1 MIQTGCAA
9 EEGELIASDN
19 GCGTSVVYKI
29 KRTEGECPQGDIQS
43 ENSTPG
49 IFSEILHENSNDRGE
64 LQCDSVADFSDSV
77 RLSGTTAAIQLDG
90 TELDAPWK
98 CDKARWSKHPEVG
111 AGNPTERDRALD
123 ALWKSDD
130 NVCDAEV
137 ARNVSAPSSAMQAE
151 KMCQECVPFIFV
163 PSPDKV
169 QIKQPPP
176 TKSSTDLETATGSD
190 TSRRFKKFTALCVVG
205 TKEPRFEGLGKR
217 ESLEQENVKPKEE
230 KGGHEMDSVDQV
242 DESTVKI
249 GDLQPRRGRKRRKRI
264 TNDHNP
270 LYIVATECSQGEFK
284 ISDGS
289 IVGSEI
295 WPPSCGEPPPCARQR
310 DQSMA
315 SALVESG
322 KKARVEMWFCKQG
335 LVLTLPLRF
344 READDPHVA
353 RDVREIK
360 GPPISASGEISLF
373 GTKRI
378 EKGAVKRCSREI
390 EEKTWGSQERR
401 MEVPNI
407 SHGQVIFP
415 PYQPLEALRDSSTRP
430 LSELMVLYTPNT
442 SKDAEDIMKKAGNK
456 LGIPLQGFP
465 TEDEMVESYLT
476 SPQQAITVGA
486 VTFQSINPYGEII
499 FKVRPKATPAELKN
513 DTLSQLEKIWFTDY
527 VYSLM
532 ILNYPRHFLNS
543 YGAVPT
549 YAESGFLALQESVT
563 SAIIEWKYEK
573 IRISRPQLNVKY
585 LLKRFPYPPFIV
597 DTFLPNCMLYLPVFI
612 IFSFLYPNVIAVWNI
627 VQEKETRVEEAMKIM
642 GLISWVNWL
651 AIFTKELAIF
661 SFNSLIITAI
671 LKIQFRAESSVF
683 RYSDFSLIFVILLT
697 YSICTISLSFL
708 ISAFFSSS
716 STAAAASGVVFLINF
731 LPYFMIISNYS
742 KWSYVGIVA
751 ICILPNT
758 AISMIF
764 KLLTSWEGNGEGAQW
779 HLISQT
785 PIFGDPMNIRVIL
798 QTMIIDSVVCLVLAL
813 YINEVFPRKYA
824 YYKSLFFPFHFL
836 RKYIHKEGP
845 EEFMETLPL
854 DDERFESE
862 PASVPG
868 IKCVGLT
875 KSYGERI
882 SVNNLYL
889 NCHMGQITVLLG
901 HNGAGKTT
909 TMSMITGM
917 ISPTYGTV
925 FINTYN
931 IKTHVGKIRSNLG
944 ICPQYNVLF
953 DNLTVYDHLYF
964 FRKLKICSNE
974 NLKEDIDIMI
984 QRLDLENKRN
994 SFPRMLS
1001 GGMKRKLSIGNALI
1015 GDPSVVLLDEPS
1027 SGMDPSARRFIWDLL
1042 TEEKKGRTILLTTQF
1057 MEEADILG
1065 DRIAIMDRGMIQCCG
1080 SPLFLKKQYGVGYH
1094 MVLVKDI
1101 SCDTQIVLKAV
1112 QNFVSNAE
1120 IESNMGQ
1127 ELSITL
1133 PTDSVIKFESLFT
1146 YLEENK
1152 KELGIQSY
1160 GASVTTLEEVFLK
1173 VGEHAMSKMKYIRGE
1188 ELRAFEE
1195 VRLNNQMKRD
1205 LLSTNIIRGIR
1216 LKWRHFRTLAWKKF
1230 LFVKRHIMMTF
1241 IQQILPSILIIISF
1255 SSLIDLSDLSKVVPV
1270 AIDINMFDYTYAP
1283 YLLDNTTIIKQ
1294 LVEDNLQKVYTPE
1307 TIFKALDNRK
1317 YTSIDEYLL
1326 YTARTSTGKYN
1337 TKYITAIS
1345 AKSTGNNDIELIILF
1360 QTQAMHNA
1368 PIALWI
1374 ATNLVNNYYFSD
1386 KGSSN
1391 LIQVIN
1397 HPLPETV
1404 ADNTQIVF
1412 YQENSIYQLCQGMGF
1427 AVSLLLASFAFLP
1440 VQEKY
1445 LKSKHIQ
1452 HLCGVKI
1459 VNYWSST
1466 LLVDLLLYNL
1476 ASFIQAVCVMMFQK
1490 PGLSSFSDFMRLI
1503 VVYCLCGFAGIPS
1516 VYILSQFYN
1525 DSTSAYIQI
1534 FFILVSTGIGS
1545 LLAVFVTG
1553 MRDFNLK
1560 WSNNLLDNVCSG
1572 LFPVYAFMACISSLY
1587 TNNRFKGICEW
1598 EAVQSNCNPK
1608 SPYFLHFKPCC
1619 PKYCGDVCL
1628 DWRPS
1633 YFAWEREG
1641 MGKYLTFMAVH
1652 FVGYTVGLTLTELT
1666 IWKRFREVLRG
1677 AQATCKGCA
1686 IVSNPIEDYVDEDVD
1701 VLREKDRILGS
1712 KLAEIEYTNP
1722 IIFHKLSKCY
1732 GNFTAVNE
1740 LCLGIK
1746 RGEIFGLLGING
1758 AGKSSTFKMI
1768 AGDEPITSGD
1778 IYIEGKSIKQEP
1790 SWIYSKIG
1798 YCPQYDA
1805 LLETMTGRETMI
1817 MYGQIK
1823 GLPRVEI
1830 EEQIDNLSKVLYFE
1844 KHLNKLVRNYSG
1856 GSKRKLSTAIALM
1869 GDPPIILLD
1878 EPSSGMDPVARRCLW
1893 DSLLSAQNRG
1903 CSIILTSHSME
1914 ECEALCNRLVIM
1926 VNGHFCCLGSSQYL
1940 KNKYSEGF
1948 TLGIKV
1954 SPPIFL
1960 STDPPEERDKKRVDF
1975 IGQIEELKNYIEKMY
1990 PAAILKAAHYGF
2002 LQYYISD
2009 TRINWAQI
2017 FGNLET
2023 ARVKFNIED
2032 YSKFKIQGRQKK
2044 EIITSIL
2051 FALIFSVSLMLI
2063 RIHIPV
2069 ESKPKVV
2076 YPSYETKSTTAF
2088 FKSFLFGISRSIIYA
2103 PNDEAAWKI
2112 MESVSKDLGIEVVG
2126 FENEEKM
2133 EHAYLYTSIQPV
2145 TLAGV
2150 VLHIQEE
2157 SGQVRVKIRPRA
2169 TPAPFHNS
2177 TTATYEIAW
2186 RSEFRLPIVIRSFPL
2201 HETNIY
2207 DAYPTYAE
2215 SGVLAIQ
2222 ESLTRAIWEWRLQF
2236 FPSYKPV
2243 SQLKLSMERFPY
2255 PNYKMDDFIP
2265 LSAFFIPLFMLF
2277 SFIYPAITSVKDI
2290 VRDKETKVEEA
2301 MRIMGLMK
2309 SANWAA
2315 IFCKELFLFS
2325 ITSILISIVLTT
2337 NFKDGLIVFSQS
2349 SVFLVVLIFLGYSI
2363 LIISLSFLI
2372 SSFFQS
2378 SGAVT
2383 AATGLIFLATFYPYF
2398 KVLPEYSKWS
2408 YGMLVAVC
2416 FLPNTAFAILI
2427 SIIACW
2433 ESAGSGL
2440 QWDNIGRSPNIDSS
2454 LTILTIMEIMFFESI
2469 IFILIGYFISN
2480 LPSNWLELA
2489 QIWYSTYIVYGHA
2502 HRKQNTMV
2510 ITESNIDEN
2519 NFEKEPDTPPGIRCI
2534 GLTKFFC
2541 DKLSVNNIY
2550 LNCHVGQIT
2559 VLLGHNGAGKS
2570 TTMSMIAGSMP
2581 PTYGTAF
2588 IAGKNV
2594 RTEMNQIR
2602 KDLGICPQYNI
2613 LFDHLT
2619 VYEHLEFFVKLKHK
2633 NHKYYQVEIEKL
2645 LQKLDLESKQ
2655 DDFPPML
2662 SGGMRRKLSIGNAL
2676 IGYSK
2681 IVLLDEPTSGMD
2693 PSARRFIWDL
2703 LLQEKNARTVL
2714 LTTQYMEEADILGD
2728 RIAIMDRGT
2737 VKCCGSPL
2745 FLKKKYGIGYHLIMV
2760 KEPSCDVNVLLK
2772 SLQNIIPEL
2781 DIESNIGQ
2789 ELCLIL
2795 PTETIKQYEALFT
2808 YLEANMSNLGIQ
2820 SYGASL
2826 TTLEEVFLKVGDEA
2840 NQKLNYF
2847 QNSRKSIRP
2856 IRDKD
2861 ISNQKV
2867 EGKNLIFNHFKALIR
2882 KKIIFSKRNRI
2893 MTFCQQILPAFLLIL
2908 TFVLMVDHSDLLYSP
2923 AREISNK
2930 LYGPTTVI
2938 IYKENNSEINSILN
2952 DHLKKLFAIGT
2963 EYKYVDTK
2971 KYKTIEDYLIQ
2982 MASKDIGSY
2991 VILHMVAFTFKR
3003 SNAGSLEIK
3012 CLFNTQGFH
3021 NAPFSLWVAMNLLN
3035 NFYFTPNSSVTDFIP
3050 VTIQPLPGA
3059 ISDSGQIVLFS
3070 ENTIYQICQGI
3081 GFSVSFLLA
3090 SFAYLPVLE
3099 RSIKSRQIQHLCGA
3113 RAYVY
3118 WISIILVDM
3127 GIFLMAS
3134 ILQIIIILFFQKPG
3148 LSTIA
3153 EATRLFVPFLFLGIS
3168 AIPSVYVLS
3177 QIFKEGTSAYGKIVF
3192 ILIVTGIGSLIT
3204 ISVTGIDGL
3213 GLENISKSLDLLC
3226 GLVFPVYAFMGSIWS
3241 MVLNYQFKTLC
3252 QKPIIQNNC
3261 DPSYPFFKFIK
3272 PCCRKYCENKCLN
3285 WKENYFDFEK
3295 EGMGKYLLFMFLQS
3309 IFYYFLLAITE
3320 MNLRALLAL
3329 YVFNRKCISK
3339 ANPRFLNT
3347 LVEYVEEDIDVL
3359 RERDRIFSS
3368 DFKAL
3373 LTSERIIFMKLTKN
3387 YGSFTA
3393 VSDLCLGIRPGEIF
3407 GLLGVNGAGKSTI
3420 FKMLTGDLTISSG
3433 DAYIVGV
3440 SVKTNPSALYSKIG
3454 YCPQY
3459 DAILDTMTGRE
3470 ALFMYGKLKGM
3481 TTMKIEDQIFNL
3493 SRMLYFEHHLDKIIK
3508 YYSGGNKRKLSSA
3521 IALIGYPPVVFL
3533 DEPSSGM
3540 DPIAR
3545 RCLWETLLEF
3555 QKRGCSILLT
3565 SHSMEECEVL
3575 CNRLV
3580 IMVNGHFCCLGPPQH
3595 LKNKYSEGFTLGI
3608 KLSHPVIY
3616 SSYTKEEIESKQ
3628 AEFIADIEEFKDYI
3642 EDLYPNAILKAA
3654 HCGFL
3659 QYHIKSSSLKWGD
3672 LFGSLERAKLKFNIE
3687 DYSLSQTT
3695 LEQIFLSL
3703 AKAQK

>member
-1 MIQTGCAA
+1 MGWRRVLAQYQLLVWQKFIIQ
-9 EEGELIASDN
+9 
-19 GCGTSVVYKI
+19 
-29 KRTEGECPQGDIQS
+29 
-43 ENSTPG
+43 
-49 IFSEILHENSNDRGE
+49 
-64 LQCDSVADFSDSV
+64 
-77 RLSGTTAAIQLDG
+77 
-90 TELDAPWK
+90 
-98 CDKARWSKHPEVG
+98 
-111 AGNPTERDRALD
+111 
-123 ALWKSDD
+123 
-130 NVCDAEV
+130 
-137 ARNVSAPSSAMQAE
+137 
-151 KMCQECVPFIFV
+151 
-163 PSPDKV
+163 
-169 QIKQPPP
+169 
-176 TKSSTDLETATGSD
+176 
-190 TSRRFKKFTALCVVG
+190 
-205 TKEPRFEGLGKR
+205 
-217 ESLEQENVKPKEE
+217 
-230 KGGHEMDSVDQV
+230 
-242 DESTVKI
+242 
-249 GDLQPRRGRKRRKRI
+249 
-264 TNDHNP
+264 
-270 LYIVATECSQGEFK
+270 
-284 ISDGS
+284 
-289 IVGSEI
+289 
-295 WPPSCGEPPPCARQR
+295 
-310 DQSMA
+310 
-315 SALVESG
+315 
-322 KKARVEMWFCKQG
+322 
-335 LVLTLPLRF
+335 
-344 READDPHVA
+344 
-353 RDVREIK
+353 
-360 GPPISASGEISLF
+360 
-373 GTKRI
+373 
-378 EKGAVKRCSREI
+378 
-390 EEKTWGSQERR
+390 

-407 SHGQVIFP
+407 SHGQVTFP

-1255 SSLIDLSDLSKVVPV
+1255 SSLIDLSDLSKVVPL
-1270 AIDINMFDYTYAP
+1270 P
-1283 YLLDNTTIIKQ
+1283 
-1294 LVEDNLQKVYTPE
+1294 
-1307 TIFKALDNRK
+1307 
-1317 YTSIDEYLL
+1317 S
-1326 YTARTSTGKYN
+1326 TSTCLIIPMHPTFSTTQPSLNSLLKTIYR
-1337 TKYITAIS
+1337 
-1345 AKSTGNNDIELIILF
+1345 KSTRLKQYLNPSTIENILRLMNTF
-1360 QTQAMHNA
+1360 
-1368 PIALWI
+1368 
-1374 ATNLVNNYYFSD
+1374 Y
-1386 KGSSN
+1386 
-1391 LIQVIN
+1391 IQ
-1397 HPLPETV
+1397 LE
-1404 ADNTQIVF
+1404 
-1412 YQENSIYQLCQGMGF
+1412 
-1427 AVSLLLASFAFLP
+1427 
-1440 VQEKY
+1440 
-1445 LKSKHIQ
+1445 Q

-1560 WSNNLLDNVCSG
+1560 WSNNLLDNVCS
-1572 LFPVYAFMACISSLY
+1572 
-1587 TNNRFKGICEW
+1587 
-1598 EAVQSNCNPK
+1598 
-1608 SPYFLHFKPCC
+1608 
-1619 PKYCGDVCL
+1619 
-1628 DWRPS
+1628 
-1633 YFAWEREG
+1633 
-1641 MGKYLTFMAVH
+1641 
-1652 FVGYTVGLTLTELT
+1652 GYTVGLTLTELT

-1914 ECEALCNRLVIM
+1914 EW
-1926 VNGHFCCLGSSQYL
+1926 SSQYL

-1975 IGQIEELKNYIEKMY
+1975 IGQIEELKNYIEK
-1990 PAAILKAAHYGF
+1990 I
-2002 LQYYISD
+2002 
-2009 TRINWAQI
+2009 
-2017 FGNLET
+2017 
-2023 ARVKFNIED
+2023 
-2032 YSKFKIQGRQKK
+2032 
-2044 EIITSIL
+2044 
-2051 FALIFSVSLMLI
+2051 
-2063 RIHIPV
+2063 
-2069 ESKPKVV
+2069 
-2076 YPSYETKSTTAF
+2076 
-2088 FKSFLFGISRSIIYA
+2088 
-2103 PNDEAAWKI
+2103 
-2112 MESVSKDLGIEVVG
+2112 
-2126 FENEEKM
+2126 
-2133 EHAYLYTSIQPV
+2133 
-2145 TLAGV
+2145 
-2150 VLHIQEE
+2150 
-2157 SGQVRVKIRPRA
+2157 
-2169 TPAPFHNS
+2169 
-2177 TTATYEIAW
+2177 
-2186 RSEFRLPIVIRSFPL
+2186 
-2201 HETNIY
+2201 
-2207 DAYPTYAE
+2207 
-2215 SGVLAIQ
+2215 
-2222 ESLTRAIWEWRLQF
+2222 
-2236 FPSYKPV
+2236 
-2243 SQLKLSMERFPY
+2243 
-2255 PNYKMDDFIP
+2255 
-2265 LSAFFIPLFMLF
+2265 
-2277 SFIYPAITSVKDI
+2277 
-2290 VRDKETKVEEA
+2290 
-2301 MRIMGLMK
+2301 
-2309 SANWAA
+2309 
-2315 IFCKELFLFS
+2315 
-2325 ITSILISIVLTT
+2325 
-2337 NFKDGLIVFSQS
+2337 
-2349 SVFLVVLIFLGYSI
+2349 
-2363 LIISLSFLI
+2363 
-2372 SSFFQS
+2372 
-2378 SGAVT
+2378 
-2383 AATGLIFLATFYPYF
+2383 
-2398 KVLPEYSKWS
+2398 
-2408 YGMLVAVC
+2408 
-2416 FLPNTAFAILI
+2416 
-2427 SIIACW
+2427 
-2433 ESAGSGL
+2433 
-2440 QWDNIGRSPNIDSS
+2440 
-2454 LTILTIMEIMFFESI
+2454 
-2469 IFILIGYFISN
+2469 
-2480 LPSNWLELA
+2480 
-2489 QIWYSTYIVYGHA
+2489 
-2502 HRKQNTMV
+2502 
-2510 ITESNIDEN
+2510 
-2519 NFEKEPDTPPGIRCI
+2519 
-2534 GLTKFFC
+2534 
-2541 DKLSVNNIY
+2541 
-2550 LNCHVGQIT
+2550 
-2559 VLLGHNGAGKS
+2559 
-2570 TTMSMIAGSMP
+2570 
-2581 PTYGTAF
+2581 
-2588 IAGKNV
+2588 
-2594 RTEMNQIR
+2594 
-2602 KDLGICPQYNI
+2602 
-2613 LFDHLT
+2613 
-2619 VYEHLEFFVKLKHK
+2619 
-2633 NHKYYQVEIEKL
+2633 
-2645 LQKLDLESKQ
+2645 
-2655 DDFPPML
+2655 
-2662 SGGMRRKLSIGNAL
+2662 
-2676 IGYSK
+2676 
-2681 IVLLDEPTSGMD
+2681 
-2693 PSARRFIWDL
+2693 
-2703 LLQEKNARTVL
+2703 
-2714 LTTQYMEEADILGD
+2714 
-2728 RIAIMDRGT
+2728 
-2737 VKCCGSPL
+2737 
-2745 FLKKKYGIGYHLIMV
+2745 
-2760 KEPSCDVNVLLK
+2760 
-2772 SLQNIIPEL
+2772 
-2781 DIESNIGQ
+2781 
-2789 ELCLIL
+2789 
-2795 PTETIKQYEALFT
+2795 
-2808 YLEANMSNLGIQ
+2808 
-2820 SYGASL
+2820 
-2826 TTLEEVFLKVGDEA
+2826 
-2840 NQKLNYF
+2840 
-2847 QNSRKSIRP
+2847 
-2856 IRDKD
+2856 
-2861 ISNQKV
+2861 
-2867 EGKNLIFNHFKALIR
+2867 
-2882 KKIIFSKRNRI
+2882 
-2893 MTFCQQILPAFLLIL
+2893 
-2908 TFVLMVDHSDLLYSP
+2908 
-2923 AREISNK
+2923 
-2930 LYGPTTVI
+2930 
-2938 IYKENNSEINSILN
+2938 
-2952 DHLKKLFAIGT
+2952 
-2963 EYKYVDTK
+2963 
-2971 KYKTIEDYLIQ
+2971 
-2982 MASKDIGSY
+2982 
-2991 VILHMVAFTFKR
+2991 
-3003 SNAGSLEIK
+3003 
-3012 CLFNTQGFH
+3012 
-3021 NAPFSLWVAMNLLN
+3021 
-3035 NFYFTPNSSVTDFIP
+3035 
-3050 VTIQPLPGA
+3050 
-3059 ISDSGQIVLFS
+3059 
-3070 ENTIYQICQGI
+3070 
-3081 GFSVSFLLA
+3081 
-3090 SFAYLPVLE
+3090 
-3099 RSIKSRQIQHLCGA
+3099 
-3113 RAYVY
+3113 
-3118 WISIILVDM
+3118 
-3127 GIFLMAS
+3127 
-3134 ILQIIIILFFQKPG
+3134 
-3148 LSTIA
+3148 
-3153 EATRLFVPFLFLGIS
+3153 
-3168 AIPSVYVLS
+3168 
-3177 QIFKEGTSAYGKIVF
+3177 
-3192 ILIVTGIGSLIT
+3192 
-3204 ISVTGIDGL
+3204 
-3213 GLENISKSLDLLC
+3213 
-3226 GLVFPVYAFMGSIWS
+3226 
-3241 MVLNYQFKTLC
+3241 
-3252 QKPIIQNNC
+3252 
-3261 DPSYPFFKFIK
+3261 
-3272 PCCRKYCENKCLN
+3272 
-3285 WKENYFDFEK
+3285 
-3295 EGMGKYLLFMFLQS
+3295 
-3309 IFYYFLLAITE
+3309 
-3320 MNLRALLAL
+3320 
-3329 YVFNRKCISK
+3329 
-3339 ANPRFLNT
+3339 
-3347 LVEYVEEDIDVL
+3347 
-3359 RERDRIFSS
+3359 
-3368 DFKAL
+3368 
-3373 LTSERIIFMKLTKN
+3373 
-3387 YGSFTA
+3387 
-3393 VSDLCLGIRPGEIF
+3393 PGEIF

-3420 FKMLTGDLTISSG
+3420 FKMLTGDLPISSG

-3595 LKNKYSEGFTLGI
+3595 LKNKYREGFTLGI

-3659 QYHIKSSSLKWGD
+3659 QYHIKSSSLKWGA